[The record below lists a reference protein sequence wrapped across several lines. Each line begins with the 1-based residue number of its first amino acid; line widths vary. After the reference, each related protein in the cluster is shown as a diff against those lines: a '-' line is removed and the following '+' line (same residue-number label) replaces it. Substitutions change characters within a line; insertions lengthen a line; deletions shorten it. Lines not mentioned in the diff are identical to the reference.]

1 MNINLNDFVKVKL
14 TDLGKDIY
22 YHQLDEVNELI
33 RKCGGTQIQ
42 PKMPVV
48 DKDGKTKIQLW
59 EFIELYGKHIG
70 MGKPNVI
77 EPLDLEVIDK
87 GRWVTN
93 STTLDSN
100 NTDYFCSR
108 CGHKLKMDYT
118 TIKAYQEAGKLLFC
132 EHCGADMREE

>member
-22 YHQLDEVNELI
+22 HHQLDEINELLGKI
-33 RKCGGTQIQ
+33 HIQ
-42 PKMPVV
+42 PRELVV
-48 DKDGKTKIQLW
+48 DKDGKIRIQLW

-77 EPLDLEVIDK
+77 EPLNLEVDDK
-87 GRWVTN
+87 GRWVTD
-93 STTLDSN
+93 STILDSN

-108 CGHKLKMDYT
+108 CGHKIKMDYT
-118 TIKAYQEAGKLLFC
+118 TIKAYQEVGKLLFC